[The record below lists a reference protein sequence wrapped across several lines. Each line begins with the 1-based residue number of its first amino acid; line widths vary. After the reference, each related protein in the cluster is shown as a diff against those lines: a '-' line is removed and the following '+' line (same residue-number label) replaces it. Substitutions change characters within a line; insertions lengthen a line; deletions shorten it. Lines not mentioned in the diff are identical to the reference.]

1 MIQQYITAYRISA
14 SVFIFRVLV
23 SVPCV
28 CGVQVG
34 GSASLQWDSLR
45 LQTQLKYGKDS
56 YALSSTSRYR
66 PGPVGRWNLEMSYP
80 SRNVTFFAIGS
91 VQGNRADLDLDLAWD
106 KGRDD
111 SAKVRVTRSHA
122 LSLFRYKQTKT
133 NKNCPEPIGNAINS
147 IRHNYI
153 LHRMFRV

>member
-1 MIQQYITAYRISA
+1 MWQQYITAYSIPA
-14 SVFIFRVLV
+14 SVCLPCASV
-23 SVPCV
+23 STCV

-34 GSASLQWDSLR
+34 GSASLQWDNLR
-45 LQTQLKYGKDS
+45 LQTQLTHGKDS
-56 YALSSTSRYR
+56 YALSSTSRYW
-66 PGPVGRWNLEMSYP
+66 PGPVGKWILEISHP

-122 LSLFRYKQTKT
+122 LSLFRYK
-133 NKNCPEPIGNAINS
+133 CPEARRNAIKVV
-147 IRHNYI
+147 RHNYI
-153 LHRMFRV
+153 LHGMFRV